1 MSDTYDRHD
10 AGLDPALSERL
21 LEISRQGLAAGA
33 FEMAYHALAGALHAA
48 EVGSDLDQLLKVQ
61 EEAHR
66 QQEVIDRAAPGH
78 RLSRTGGR
86 EQGHS
91 GWYEI
96 LAVQVTSILT
106 RLRAGAAL
114 AASTAQRRR

>member
-1 MSDTYDRHD
+1 
-10 AGLDPALSERL
+10 
-21 LEISRQGLAAGA
+21 
-33 FEMAYHALAGALHAA
+33 MAYHALAGALHAA
-48 EVGSDLDQLLKVQ
+48 EVGSDLDQLLRVQ

-66 QQEVIDRAAPGH
+66 QQEVVDRTAPGH
-78 RLSRTGGR
+78 RLSRSGGR

-91 GWYEI
+91 GWYEV